1 MCCVQLIPCFVTE
14 KSLHLSVYKSEV
26 TIVPTYGAIVSSQWN
41 GPEHCKRSGAD
52 PQDMLFV
59 CLGLLACLIP
69 PFLPT
74 GHTGRLLRALLGFS
88 LLFLIAHSTFQICL
102 HTVPSLDQL
111 LGSNCESLRG
121 GEAAAQGQ
129 QFWGR
134 ASVLPELTGGWRGE
148 REPPKPC
155 KNLVSPWGGWL
166 PCLTQALP
174 NVGHPLRACL

>member
-1 MCCVQLIPCFVTE
+1 MVQSTARDQVLTPRT
-14 KSLHLSVYKSEV
+14 
-26 TIVPTYGAIVSSQWN
+26 
-41 GPEHCKRSGAD
+41 
-52 PQDMLFV
+52 
-59 CLGLLACLIP
+59 CLGLRAGLIP

-88 LLFLIAHSTFQICL
+88 LLFLVAHSTFQICL

-148 REPPKPC
+148 REPLKPC
-155 KNLVSPWGGWL
+155 KNLVSAWGGWL